1 METPGVE
8 LARQP
13 RFRERPP
20 ALDGGRRYA
29 QRFRRLLDGE
39 AAEEP
44 DLNDPGQIRI
54 QHGETSQ
61 RLVQDFEVDRLR
73 RGCNQPGIE
82 GDAHLIAATL
92 GGSASPGAL
101 DENLSHGAGGDA
113 EKVRPILPRQ
123 MRVLQQAEVDVMHE
137 RRGLE
142 RLAGTLT
149 PEKAGGQ
156 APQLVV
162 DQRHQRRKRLLIAL
176 TSAVH
181 ERGHSSRGFIHVP
194 CARLLQRE
202 YGTVEKRVSS
212 KLSTISKDIILW
224 TLGSGPQISMNFE
237 GDAFISYAHL
247 DNVELIE
254 GHKGWVATL
263 HRALQTRVAQL
274 HGEEARIWW
283 DPKLHGNDYFA
294 DTLVERLQRV
304 KALVAVVTPRY
315 VKSEWGRRELVEFC
329 KAADQQGGVR
339 VQDRARIFKVLKTPV
354 ERELHPPE
362 LQSLLGY
369 EFFKV
374 DPDTGKVREL
384 ALDEIFGPE
393 VQKDFC
399 LKLDDLAHDI
409 CALLNILA
417 APSLPAPADPPPVAG
432 GVYVAVTTSELKDQR
447 EVIKRDLAQHGYT
460 VFPDRPLPLAAP
472 EMQAAVRDDLASCRM
487 SIHMV
492 GRTYSMVPE
501 GGRESL
507 VELQNELAIE
517 RAARGQFSRLVWI
530 PPGVHVDDERQRK
543 VLDGLRMDPRI
554 EQGADLL
561 ETPLEDLRTDDRGAA
576 QEGRQA
582 RARGCCFP
590 AGLPDATTSGTPARS
605 RRGPI
610 FCSRISRSST
620 QSLTA
625 MRPRL
630 APTTRKTSRVA
641 TER

>member
-1 METPGVE
+1 MPMS
-8 LARQP
+8 
-13 RFRERPP
+13 
-20 ALDGGRRYA
+20 ALCRLLTVHSIWSSISAPVTTSPA
-29 QRFRRLLDGE
+29 QRKLCWRSH
-39 AAEEP
+39 ACCAP
-44 DLNDPGQIRI
+44 
-54 QHGETSQ
+54 
-61 RLVQDFEVDRLR
+61 V
-73 RGCNQPGIE
+73 
-82 GDAHLIAATL
+82 
-92 GGSASPGAL
+92 ASL
-101 DENLSHGAGGDA
+101 CMRNRS
-113 EKVRPILPRQ
+113 VSTPR
-123 MRVLQQAEVDVMHE
+123 
-137 RRGLE
+137 
-142 RLAGTLT
+142 T
-149 PEKAGGQ
+149 
-156 APQLVV
+156 
-162 DQRHQRRKRLLIAL
+162 
-176 TSAVH
+176 
-181 ERGHSSRGFIHVP
+181 P
-194 CARLLQRE
+194 CARFAVLSRGPTRRRSAASGRPCSGLHVARPRDRCRWHV
-202 YGTVEKRVSS
+202 GVSS

-274 HGEEARIWW
+274 HGEAARIWW
-283 DPKLHGNDYFA
+283 DPKLQGNDYFA

-329 KAADQQGGVR
+329 KAADEQGGIR

-417 APSLPAPADPPPVAG
+417 APSLPPPAGPPPVTG
-432 GVYVAVTTSELKDQR
+432 GVYVAVTTSELKDPR
-447 EVIKRDLAQHGYT
+447 EVIKRDLTQHGFT
-460 VFPDRPLPLAAP
+460 VFPDRPLPLDAP

-487 SIHMV
+487 WIHMV

-501 GGRESL
+501 GGRDSL

-517 RAARGQFSRLVWI
+517 RAARGQFSRLIWI

-554 EQGADLL
+554 EQ
-561 ETPLEDLRTDDRGAA
+561 
-576 QEGRQA
+576 
-582 RARGCCFP
+582 
-590 AGLPDATTSGTPARS
+590 
-605 RRGPI
+605 
-610 FCSRISRSST
+610 
-620 QSLTA
+620 
-625 MRPRL
+625 
-630 APTTRKTSRVA
+630 
-641 TER
+641 